1 MSSERTTAVIGAPAE
16 EARAKV
22 GREEA
27 AAALEKRT
35 RSHVRTRVVR
45 TVGLIAALGVLVVCI
60 GLSVSVG
67 AKPIPLSTVWDALW
81 NNDGSYDHSVIFEL
95 RVPRAVLGVF
105 VGAALGLAGALM
117 QGLTRNPLAEP
128 GILGVNSGAAAAV
141 VFAIYVFGVTSPSS
155 YVWFAFLGAAVAS
168 VAVYALGSRGRS
180 QATPVRLALAGTAIA
195 AVLQGLV
202 YTVIALDDFVFDRI
216 RFWQVG
222 SLVGRDLELFLRV
235 WPFLLAGMV
244 IALALAPALNTIAL
258 GDDLA
263 SALGARLNRTRTL
276 AALAIVLLCGSA
288 TATAGPIWFVGLTV
302 PHIARAIVGP
312 DQRWLLPYS
321 AVLAAILLTAAD
333 TLGRVVLPNGE
344 LEVGIITALVGAPVF
359 IALVRRKR
367 MAQL

>member
-1 MSSERTTAVIGAPAE
+1 MPLETAAPD
-16 EARAKV
+16 RAAAD
-22 GREEA
+22 REEA
-27 AAALEKRT
+27 VQALDRRT
-35 RSHVRTRVVR
+35 RAHTRVHTAR
-45 TVGLIAALGVLVVCI
+45 ALGLLAAVGVLVLCA

-67 AKPIPLSTVWDALW
+67 AKSIPLGTVWDALFS
-81 NNDGSYDHSVIFEL
+81 NDGSYDHSVIVEL
-95 RVPRAVLGVF
+95 RIPRAVLGVF
-105 VGAALGLAGALM
+105 VGAALGLSGALM

-128 GILGVNSGAAAAV
+128 GILGVNSGAAAAIV
-141 VFAIYVFGVTSPSS
+141 TAIYVFGLTSPNA
-155 YVWFAFLGAAVAS
+155 YVWFAFLGAALAS

-180 QATPVRLALAGTAIA
+180 QATPVRLALAGTAVA

-202 YTVIALDDFVFDRI
+202 YTVIVLDDFVFDRI

-222 SLVGRDLELFLRV
+222 SLVGRDLELFSRI
-235 WPFLLAGMV
+235 WPFLAAGVV
-244 IALALAPALNTIAL
+244 IALLLAPALNTVAL

-263 SALGARLNRTRTL
+263 SALGARINRTRLL
-276 AALAIVLLCGSA
+276 AAVAIVLMCGAA

-302 PHIARAIVGP
+302 PHVARAITGP

-333 TLGRVVLPNGE
+333 TLGRVVLPSGE

-359 IALVRRKR
+359 IALVRRTR

>member
-1 MSSERTTAVIGAPAE
+1 MSVETAAPD
-16 EARAKV
+16 RAAP

-27 AAALEKRT
+27 AQALDRRT
-35 RSHVRTRVVR
+35 RAHARVHTAR
-45 TVGLIAALGVLVVCI
+45 ALGLLAAVGVLVLCT

-67 AKPIPLSTVWDALW
+67 AKPIPLGTVWDALFA
-81 NNDGSYDHSVIFEL
+81 NDGSYDHSVIVEL
-95 RVPRAVLGVF
+95 RIPRAVLGVF
-105 VGAALGLAGALM
+105 VGAALGLSGALM

-141 VFAIYVFGVTSPSS
+141 VAAIYVFGLTSPNA
-155 YVWFAFLGAAVAS
+155 YVWFAFLGAAAAS
-168 VAVYALGSRGRS
+168 AAVYALGSRGRS
-180 QATPVRLALAGTAIA
+180 QATPVRLALAGTAVA

-202 YTVIALDDFVFDRI
+202 YTVIVLDDFVFDRI

-222 SLVGRDLELFLRV
+222 SLVGRDLELFSRI
-235 WPFLLAGMV
+235 WPFLVAGVV
-244 IALALAPALNTIAL
+244 IALLLGPALNTVAL

-263 SALGARLNRTRTL
+263 AALGARINRTRLL
-276 AALAIVLLCGSA
+276 AAVAIVLMCGAA

-302 PHIARAIVGP
+302 PHVARTITGP

-359 IALVRRKR
+359 IALVRRTR